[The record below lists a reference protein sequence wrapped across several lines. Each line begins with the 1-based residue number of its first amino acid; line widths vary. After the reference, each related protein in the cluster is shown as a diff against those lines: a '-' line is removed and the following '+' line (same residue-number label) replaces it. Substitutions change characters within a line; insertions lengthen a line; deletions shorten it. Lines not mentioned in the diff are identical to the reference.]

1 MTPKEIQQKNYYFMN
16 TIREEIKLYQTI
28 SFDIFDTLILRN
40 VLFATDIFRV
50 MSERIKILY
59 GITDFH
65 IIRENIERDVRSHS
79 SYEDITLDEIYEEI
93 SIRYPKWPIDE
104 LKQLEIKCEL
114 NFYQQNPFIKQ
125 LFDTAVSLNKEV
137 FLISDMYLPQTII
150 ESILKKCGY
159 FGYKQIYLSGEV
171 RKAKFT
177 GSLFKKILDE
187 GGVSAS
193 NWLHIGDN
201 GHSDGYVP
209 RQYGITAAVYH
220 CPLER
225 FLQERSRLHQL
236 EEEKNGH
243 PIQEMPLD
251 DSLEFSMVTAKK
263 INTEYTKC
271 CQVDTEEVISVQN
284 VSMMFNMSTEKVDN
298 LKEYVVRFLKRNLMF
313 QEFWALKNVSFSVRR
328 GEKVGLVGLNG
339 SGKSTMLKI
348 VSGVMKPTM
357 GAVSVKGT
365 IAPLIELGA
374 GFDFE
379 LSAKE
384 NIYLNGAIL
393 GYSREDMDKRYHEI
407 IEFSELHQF
416 QDVAIKNFSS
426 GMIARLGFAIAT
438 SHVPDILIIDEI
450 LSVGDFAFQEKCK
463 KKMKQLTSK
472 GATVLFVS
480 HSAGDIIAMCD
491 RAIWL
496 DHGHLVAEG
505 EAQYIVEKYLNK

>member
-1 MTPKEIQQKNYYFMN
+1 MTPKEIQQKNFYFFN
-16 TIREEIKLYQTI
+16 TIQKEIKHYQI
-28 SFDIFDTLILRN
+28 VSFDIFDTLILRN
-40 VLFATDIFRV
+40 LLFATDIFRV
-50 MSERIKILY
+50 MAEKIQALY
-59 GITDFH
+59 GISDFH
-65 IIRENIERDVRSHS
+65 FIRENIERDVRSHS
-79 SYEDITLDEIYEEI
+79 SYEDITFDEIYTEI
-93 SIRYPKWPIDE
+93 ASRYPDWPIDK
-104 LKQLEIKCEL
+104 LKQLEIQCEL
-114 NFYQQNPFIKQ
+114 EFCQQNSFIKI
-125 LFDTAVSLNKEV
+125 LFDTAVSLNKKI
-137 FLISDMYLPQTII
+137 FLISDMYLPKTVVEGLLQ
-150 ESILKKCGY
+150 KCGY
-159 FGYKQIYLSGEV
+159 TGYNRIYISGEI
-171 RKAKFT
+171 RKAKST
-177 GSLFKKILDE
+177 GSLFREILDE
-187 GGVSAS
+187 SGVCAS
-193 NWLHIGDN
+193 DWLHIGDN
-201 GHSDGYVP
+201 GHSDGYIP

-225 FLQERSRLHQL
+225 FFQERSRLHKL
-236 EEEKNGH
+236 KEEKVGH
-243 PIQEMPLD
+243 PIHELPLN
-251 DSLEFSMVTAKK
+251 DSLEFSAETAKE
-263 INTEYTKC
+263 INTEYTKY
-271 CQVDTEEVISVQN
+271 CQLDTEEVISVQN

-298 LKEYVVRFLKRNLMF
+298 LKEYVVRFLKRKLMF
-313 QEFWALKNVSFSVRR
+313 QEFWALKNVTFSVRR

-348 VSGVMKPTM
+348 VSGVMKPTI
-357 GAVSVKGT
+357 GAVCVKGA

-393 GYSREDMDKRYHEI
+393 GYSRADMDKRYHEI

-438 SHVPDILIIDEI
+438 SHIPDILIIDEI
-450 LSVGDFAFQEKCK
+450 LSVGDFAFQEKCQ
-463 KKMKQLTSK
+463 KKMKQLTDK

-480 HSAGDIIAMCD
+480 HSAGDIINMCD